1 MTRVLVTGGT
11 GVLGGATVRRLE
23 AQGVPVRVLSRR
35 DRPRRGQTEWVRG
48 DLVSAEGLSAAFA
61 EVDVVVHSA
70 TSQNAKEDV
79 VITRQVLAAAK
90 AAGVKHVLYVS
101 IVGIDSL
108 SFFDY
113 YAAKLEGERL
123 LTASGLPFSI
133 QRATQFHDFLAFL
146 LTMLSRSPLL
156 MLPRGVTLQPVDP
169 EAVAE
174 HLAAAALGPARGRL
188 PDLAGLEARSLE
200 DLARAWLH
208 AQGKRKPTV
217 SLPLPLPLFRAMR
230 SGRLTSETAN
240 RIGQTWEA
248 WLEQHFTLP
257 DPGGPRL

>member
-11 GVLGGATVRRLE
+11 GVLGRATVRRLE

-35 DRPRRGQTEWVRG
+35 DHPPQGQTEWVRG

-61 EVDVVVHSA
+61 GVDVVIHSA

-90 AAGVKHVLYVS
+90 AAGVKHAVYVS

-108 SFFDY
+108 GFFDY

-123 LTASGLPFSI
+123 FAASGLPFSI

-146 LTMLSRSPLL
+146 LTMLGRSPLL

-200 DLARAWLH
+200 DLARAWLQV
-208 AQGKRKPTV
+208 QGKRKPVV
-217 SLPLPLPLFRAMR
+217 SLPLPLPLFRAMG
-230 SGRLTSETAN
+230 SGRLTSDTAS
-240 RIGQTWEA
+240 RIGQPWET
-248 WLEQHFTLP
+248 WLERHVALP
-257 DPGGPRL
+257 ESRRPRP